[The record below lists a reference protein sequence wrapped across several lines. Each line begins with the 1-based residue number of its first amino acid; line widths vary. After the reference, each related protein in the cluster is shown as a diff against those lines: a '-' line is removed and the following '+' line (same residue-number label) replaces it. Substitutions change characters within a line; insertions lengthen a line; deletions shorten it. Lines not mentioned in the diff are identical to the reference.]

1 MIEPPLAPPWKGG
14 GHAALLHRGAFSRS
28 SFPLCKGELE
38 GVVPHYNPK
47 GAAEAT
53 PFPYRPERFRSHRF
67 LHQATTTELITPP
80 TILNT
85 PVTKSSATCERKA
98 LNPSVKNIPV
108 KKYTLIIPSNS
119 DYPTQHSRS
128 SRLRNNTPSR

>member
-1 MIEPPLAPPWKGG
+1 MKTSIKLDQSFHHDENSPPQT
-14 GHAALLHRGAFSRS
+14 
-28 SFPLCKGELE
+28 
-38 GVVPHYNPK
+38 K
-47 GAAEAT
+47 GAADH

-108 KKYTLIIPSNS
+108 KKYTLIIPSNN
-119 DYPTQHSRS
+119 DCPMPHSRS

>member
-1 MIEPPLAPPWKGG
+1 MKT
-14 GHAALLHRGAFSRS
+14 S
-28 SFPLCKGELE
+28 SKLDQSFHHDENLSSLTLQT
-38 GVVPHYNPK
+38 K

-108 KKYTLIIPSNS
+108 KKYTLIIPSNN
-119 DYPTQHSRS
+119 DCPMPHSRS